1 MADSRSKGQRAEY
14 QVRDLLRE
22 ATLLDWE
29 RVPGSG
35 GFGAQ
40 HGLKGDIYLP
50 HASGKMAK
58 WCIEVKHYKDEH
70 FNSNILK
77 TAKTQSQM
85 EKWISQTE
93 RESAEMNAYPML
105 VFKKDR
111 GQWYVAVPNEYA
123 LAQEMSMITPHVE
136 MYLSED
142 QYKYVVVDFKA
153 FLQIDNI
160 TEYLVK

>member
-14 QVRDLLRE
+14 AVRDLLRD
-22 ATLLDWE
+22 ATGLNWE

-50 HASGKMAK
+50 HSTGKMAK

-77 TAKTQSQM
+77 TTQTKSQL
-85 EKWISQTE
+85 EKWIAQTE
-93 RESAEMNAYPML
+93 RESDEMNAYPML
-105 VFKKDR
+105 IFKKDR
-111 GQWYVAVPNEYA
+111 GQWYVAVPTEYR
-123 LAQEMSMITPHVE
+123 LAEEMRMIVPHAE
-136 MYLSED
+136 IYLSED
-142 QYKYVVVDFKA
+142 QFKYVVADFKE
-153 FLQIDNI
+153 FLEIDSI